1 MRRAPLVL
9 AAVSLFLAALLGG
22 QVPVDAQPL
31 DPGTPAWLAALLGGP
46 EAPVLSWAWF
56 ALFGLGALAI
66 CAASHRVLQLPKT
79 SIGVTAVL
87 FAALLVLAVPTSPF
101 RMAAVVALV
110 GWLLA
115 LSGLWIAVAVAG
127 RSTAPRFLLAALWAG
142 TVVQACIAV
151 LEYGSMRAVDP
162 SWRVFGTWVN
172 PNALAA
178 LLQIGWLLG
187 LALLATAARPWN
199 LAAFAGQAV
208 VGLAL
213 LLTQSKGVLLT
224 AGIGTAVYA
233 GAVLAGRTERPS
245 RVRALL
251 PAAVAVVI
259 FILLG
264 LGLRASQPS
273 TGPSALGRVARAEQT
288 SEQSS
293 GFRLLLW
300 KGALQ
305 LAAQH
310 PAGIGL
316 GAYRFRSA
324 EPGLT
329 TQTYYA
335 HNSYL
340 QLAAEASWLAAAAL
354 AALLLGWAVEALKA
368 LRRVPW
374 DHAVWRAAVFAA
386 VLAVAAHSLIDSDL
400 HYVGLGYLFFALL
413 GIGLAMAPDG
423 VAPELT
429 PQWMRIAAIVKPA
442 LFWVLLA
449 MLGWQR
455 AIVSGAVGLAAAGR
469 PEEARERLRQ
479 ARSLA
484 PFDAEPAYLLGQLEP
499 PGPERERW
507 LQEAVRLAPTTRH
520 IRALARE
527 QAASGRQSVAVATL
541 SEALRYDPNNLPT
554 WSLILKLQRE
564 AGDLA
569 SAERSARKMVA
580 IEQTPYFQIRALPE
594 IVPVETCEARLF
606 LAERSTDPR
615 KAVDW
620 LDAALDLYRR
630 YLETTVP
637 RVEQAAAQGATLG
650 GETAERA
657 RETMEL
663 AAKAARRL
671 AQAYR
676 ALGRAADAE
685 AAESEAGR
693 FEEAAVRLSSR

>member
-1 MRRAPLVL
+1 MRSAPLVL
-9 AAVSLFLAALLGG
+9 AAVSLFLAALVGG

-31 DPGTPAWLAALLGGP
+31 DPGTPPWLSAVLGAP
-46 EAPVLSWAWF
+46 EAPVLSWAF
-56 ALFGLGALAI
+56 FGLFGLGALAL
-66 CAASHRVLQLPKT
+66 CAASHRVLQLPKS

-87 FAALLVLAVPTSPF
+87 FAALLLLAVPTSPF

-127 RSTAPRFLLAALWAG
+127 RSTGPRILLAALWSG
-142 TVVQACIAV
+142 TVVQACLAV

-178 LLQIGWLLG
+178 VLQVGWLLG
-187 LALLATAARPWN
+187 LALLATVPRPWN

-213 LLTQSKGVLLT
+213 LLTQSKGVFLT
-224 AGIGTAVYA
+224 AGLGTLVYA
-233 GAVLAGRTERPS
+233 GALLAGRTDRPS
-245 RVRALL
+245 RVRALG
-251 PAAVAVVI
+251 PAVVAVLV
-259 FILLG
+259 LAVLG
-264 LGLRASQPS
+264 FGLRASQP
-273 TGPSALGRVARAEQT
+273 TAGPAALGRVVRAEQT

-305 LAAQH
+305 LAAKH

-316 GAYRFRSA
+316 GAYRYRSA

-329 TQTYYA
+329 TQTFYA

-340 QLAAEASWLAAAAL
+340 QLAAEASWLAALAL

-374 DHAVWRAAVFAA
+374 DHAAWRASVFAA
-386 VLAVAAHSLIDSDL
+386 VVAVAAHSLIDSDL
-400 HYVGLGYLFFALL
+400 HYVGLGYLFFSLL

-429 PQWMRIAAIVKPA
+429 PRWMRIAAIVKPCV
-442 LFWVLLA
+442 FWVLIAL
-449 MLGWQR
+449 LGWQR
-455 AIVSGAVGLAAAGR
+455 ATVSQALGLAASGR
-469 PEEARERLRQ
+469 PEEARGALRQ

-484 PFDAEPAYLLGQLEP
+484 PFDAEPAYLLGQLES

-507 LQEAVRLAPTTRH
+507 FREAVRLAPTTRH

-527 QAASGRQSVAVATL
+527 QAASGRQAVAVATL
-541 SEALRYDPNNLPT
+541 TEALRYDPNNLPT
-554 WSLILKLQRE
+554 WSLILRLQRE

-569 SAERSARKMVA
+569 QAERSARKMVA

-594 IVPVETCEARLF
+594 IVPLETCEARLF
-606 LAERSTDPR
+606 LAERSSDPQ
-615 KAVDW
+615 KAAEW
-620 LDAALDLYRR
+620 LEPALDLYRR
-630 YLETTVP
+630 YRETTVP
-637 RVEQAAAQGATLG
+637 RVEQAASQGATLG
-650 GETAERA
+650 GETADRA
-657 RETMEL
+657 REAML
-663 AAKAARRL
+663 QAARVARRL

-676 ALGRAADAE
+676 ALGRSADAD
-685 AAESEAGR
+685 AAEAEAGG
-693 FEEAAVRLSSR
+693 FEEAAARLSSR